1 MTTNRARDPLPGMA
15 MQHARAVRE
24 AIGLRHPTELEVEVI
39 AFMRGAL
46 VRGTP
51 MNGAR
56 ANLLRTGR
64 HESRAERI
72 AGVISVADHLPQEQ
86 RRWAIAHELGH
97 FEAHPGVNY
106 LGFCTGDDLRAAYNT
121 SGREP
126 EANAFAAEL
135 LMPEHLY
142 KKRVDGVAKMSWE
155 PVTTLAAEFQVSAT
169 AAALRFVSLTGER
182 LALYACKDGKVLWSS
197 GTRDFGRRLPKG
209 SPLSQWSLASD
220 YFTKGRVPRHPET
233 VSADAWAPN
242 ARDGE
247 EVVEHAFE
255 QSKYR
260 TVMSLVW
267 FRPR

>member
-1 MTTNRARDPLPGMA
+1 MISDRRQRDPLPGVA
-15 MQHARAVRE
+15 VARARAVLSE
-24 AIGLRHPTELEVEVI
+24 LGLKHPTEIEIEAI
-39 AFMRGAL
+39 AHARGAL
-46 VRGTP
+46 VRAAPTR
-51 MNGAR
+51 GAR
-56 ANLLRTGR
+56 ANLLRMGD
-64 HESRAERI
+64 RAI
-72 AGVISVADHLPQEQ
+72 ISVDDLPTDQ

-97 FEAHPGVNY
+97 FEAHPNVNY
-106 LGFCTGDDLRAAYNT
+106 LGFCTGDDLRADYT
-121 SGREP
+121 SSGREP

-142 KKRVDGVAKMSWE
+142 RNRVDGVTKVSWD
-155 PVTTLAAEFQVSAT
+155 PVTTFASEFQVSMT

-182 LALYACKDGKVLWSS
+182 LALYVCKDGKVAWSS

-220 YFTKGRVPRHPET
+220 YFTKGRVPKHPET

-247 EVVEHAFE
+247 EVVEHALE
-255 QSKYR
+255 QPSYR

-267 FRPR
+267 FPPR

>member
-1 MTTNRARDPLPGMA
+1 MA

-24 AIGLRHPTELEVEVI
+24 AIGLRHPTELEIEIV
-39 AFMRGAL
+39 AYLRGAL

-56 ANLLRTGR
+56 ANLLRTGARKHR
-64 HESRAERI
+64 HRICDERI
-72 AGVISVADHLPQEQ
+72 EGVISVADHLPLEQ

-97 FEAHPGVNY
+97 FEAHPNVNY
-106 LGFCTGDDLRAAYNT
+106 LGFCTGDDLRADYTN

-142 KKRVDGVAKMSWE
+142 RKRVDGVAKVTWE
-155 PVTTLAAEFQVSAT
+155 PISAFASEFQVSLT

-182 LALYACKDGKVLWSS
+182 LALYVCKDGKVAWSS
-197 GTRDFGRRLPKG
+197 GTRDYGRRLPKG

-220 YFTKGRVPRHPET
+220 YFRKGHVPAHAES

-247 EVVEHAFE
+247 EVVEHAFA
-255 QSKYR
+255 SATYR
-260 TVMSLVW
+260 MVMSLVW
-267 FRPR
+267 FPPR

>member
-1 MTTNRARDPLPGMA
+1 MA

-24 AIGLRHPTELEVEVI
+24 AIGLRHPTELELEVI
-39 AFMRGAL
+39 AYIRGAL

-56 ANLLRTGR
+56 ANLLRTGAR
-64 HESRAERI
+64 EHRRETRDEHI
-72 AGVISVADHLPQEQ
+72 EGVISVADHLPNDQ

-97 FEAHPGVNY
+97 FEAHPNVNY
-106 LGFCTGDDLRAAYNT
+106 LGFCTGDDLRADYT
-121 SGREP
+121 SSGREP

-135 LMPEHLY
+135 LMPEQLY
-142 KKRVDGVAKMSWE
+142 RKRVDGVAKVTWE
-155 PVTTLAAEFQVSAT
+155 PISALASEFQVSLT
-169 AAALRFVSLTGER
+169 AATLRFVSLTGER
-182 LALYACKDGKVLWSS
+182 LALYVCKDGKVAWSS

-220 YFTKGRVPRHPET
+220 YFTKERVPTHPET

-242 ARDGE
+242 AREGE
-247 EVVEHAFE
+247 EVYEHALA
-255 QSKYR
+255 QPSYR

-267 FRPR
+267 FPPR

>member
-1 MTTNRARDPLPGMA
+1 MA

-24 AIGLRHPTELEVEVI
+24 AIGLRHPTELEIEVI
-39 AFMRGAL
+39 AYMRGAL

-56 ANLLRTGR
+56 ANLLRTGT
-64 HESRAERI
+64 HAPRADNLDDRVE
-72 AGVISVADHLPQEQ
+72 GVISVAGHLPHEQ

-97 FEAHPGVNY
+97 FESHPNVNY
-106 LGFCTGDDLRAAYNT
+106 LGFCTGEDLRADYAS

-135 LMPEHLY
+135 LMPDHLY
-142 KKRVDGVAKMSWE
+142 RKRVDGVAKVSWD
-155 PVTTLAAEFQVSAT
+155 PVQTLASEFQVSLT

-182 LALYACKDGKVLWSS
+182 LALYVCKDGKVAWSS

-220 YFTKGRVPRHPET
+220 YFKKGSVPKHPET
-233 VSADAWAPN
+233 VSAEAWAPN

-247 EVVEHAFE
+247 EVVEHALS
-255 QSKYR
+255 QPNYR
-260 TVMSLVW
+260 TVMSLVR
-267 FRPR
+267 FPSR

>member
-1 MTTNRARDPLPGMA
+1 MA

-24 AIGLRHPTELEVEVI
+24 AIGLRHPTELEIEVI

-46 VRGTP
+46 VRGSP

-56 ANLLRTGR
+56 ANLLRTAAR
-64 HESRAERI
+64 
-72 AGVISVADHLPQEQ
+72 GVISVAEHLPHDQ

-97 FEAHPGVNY
+97 FEAHPNVNY
-106 LGFCTGDDLRAAYNT
+106 LGFCTGDDLRADYLS

-135 LMPEHLY
+135 LMPEYLY
-142 KKRVDGVAKMSWE
+142 RKRVDGVAKVTWD
-155 PVTTLAAEFQVSAT
+155 PVSTFASEFQVSLT

-182 LALYACKDGKVLWSS
+182 LALYVCKDGKVAWSS

-209 SPLSQWSLASD
+209 SPLSPWSLASD
-220 YFTKGRVPRHPET
+220 YFTKGRVPGHPET

-247 EVVEHAFE
+247 EVLEHALAMPNY
-255 QSKYR
+255 QM
-260 TVMSLVW
+260 VMSLVW
-267 FRPR
+267 FPPR

>member
-1 MTTNRARDPLPGMA
+1 MA
-15 MQHARAVRE
+15 MQHARAVRD
-24 AIGLRHPTELEVEVI
+24 AIGLRHPTELEIEVV

-56 ANLLRTGR
+56 ANLLRAGAR
-64 HESRAERI
+64 EHRDGMHDERI
-72 AGVISVADHLPQEQ
+72 EGVISVADHLPREQ
-86 RRWAIAHELGH
+86 WRWAIAHELGH
-97 FEAHPGVNY
+97 FEAHPNVNY
-106 LGFCTGDDLRAAYNT
+106 LGFCTGDDLRADYT
-121 SGREP
+121 SSGREP

-142 KKRVDGVAKMSWE
+142 RNRVDGVTKVSWD
-155 PVTTLAAEFQVSAT
+155 PVTTFASEFQVSMT

-182 LALYACKDGKVLWSS
+182 LALYVCKDGKVAWSS

-220 YFTKGRVPRHPET
+220 YFTKGQVPKHPET

-247 EVVEHAFE
+247 EVVEHALE
-255 QSKYR
+255 QPSYR

-267 FRPR
+267 FPPR